1 MNKRFFLSFSIALV
15 FSFVTASF
23 VYASVMPID
32 NESVSVND
40 NIKVKVSKTLIESS
54 SVSDSITAKVF
65 TSLNESSSVSDEL
78 KVSVIKP

>member
-1 MNKRFFLSFSIALV
+1 MNTKRLILSGIIALV
-15 FSFVTASF
+15 VTASF

-32 NESVSVND
+32 NESISIND

-65 TSLNESSSVSDEL
+65 HGVNDLSSVSDEL

>member
-1 MNKRFFLSFSIALV
+1 MNKRFILSFSIALV
-15 FSFVTASF
+15 FSLVTASF
-23 VYASVMPID
+23 VYASVMPIQ

-40 NIKVKVSKTLIESS
+40 QINFKVTKGSLDSS

-65 TSLNESSSVSDEL
+65 HSVNDLSSVNDEI